1 LGTSSRTFPPGGSC
15 VQQLLWME
23 IMNQLQTLLAFLDVK
38 PSTFVHVV
46 TESDRVH
53 ETPEMIDELA
63 ELGKFPKL
71 IQLWPAIVVA
81 IALSICRLALQKFIF
96 KVQLG
101 ASCLSS
107 YRFILFLSS
116 HSSRGFFVW
125 MSWMFL
131 PILSLTKLSNKTID
145 QRYFSSLYLSHLP
158 FHFILS
164 LPFQTSELKAL
175 SAETSLSAE
184 TIHKEFM
191 IRRRSKVQNKKYTKF
206 VEAAWR
212 FIFYSVFTILGYFT
226 LFVPS
231 PVPWVLE
238 SKEHWNNW
246 PVQEIFPMVKIY
258 YLVELGAYFHQ
269 LAWTEINRSDS
280 LEMIAHHLITIA
292 LLLSSHVLNFVR
304 IGVTVLF
311 IHDISDVFLEFAKCF
326 NYISKVKGQKWAS
339 TVCDIL
345 FAIFAISFFILRLV
359 IYPYWI
365 FYTSYVD
372 ATEIFGQN
380 WFGFDVFYWLL
391 LSLQALHVFWFYL
404 ICRMIYRL
412 LTTGIEKDERSDDDC
427 EEEDGDHSHAS
438 SQDSQ
443 PPLAHKKSSKKK
455 D

>member
-1 LGTSSRTFPPGGSC
+1 VPPNPILDNSFKQNNRPSVRIIHFLFSSS
-15 VQQLLWME
+15 V
-23 IMNQLQTLLAFLDVK
+23 
-38 PSTFVHVV
+38 PS
-46 TESDRVH
+46 
-53 ETPEMIDELA
+53 P
-63 ELGKFPKL
+63 
-71 IQLWPAIVVA
+71 
-81 IALSICRLALQKFIF
+81 
-96 KVQLG
+96 
-101 ASCLSS
+101 LSS
-107 YRFILFLSS
+107 FLW
-116 HSSRGFFVW
+116 G
-125 MSWMFL
+125 
-131 PILSLTKLSNKTID
+131 
-145 QRYFSSLYLSHLP
+145 
-158 FHFILS
+158 
-164 LPFQTSELKAL
+164 QTSEMEAL
-175 SAETSLSAE
+175 TTQTSLSTE
-184 TIHKEFM
+184 SIHKEFL
-191 IRRRSKVQNKKYTKF
+191 IRRRSKIQNKKYSKF

-238 SKEHWNNW
+238 SKEHWANW
-246 PVQEIFPMVKIY
+246 PLQEIFPMVKVY

-280 LEMIAHHLITIA
+280 WEMIAHHLITIA

-311 IHDISDVFLEFAKCF
+311 IHDISDVFLELAKCF
-326 NYISKVKGQKWAS
+326 NYISKVKGQKWAT

-345 FAIFAISFFILRLV
+345 FAIFAISFFVLRLV

-404 ICRMIYRL
+404 ISRMIYRL

-427 EEEDGDHSHAS
+427 EEEGEGETE
-438 SQDSQ
+438 QE
-443 PPLAHKKSSKKK
+443 PPIAHKKSHKKK